1 MKYHFKVHKEGSGF
15 WAECVELE
23 GLLTQADTK
32 DELLENMQDALNMY
46 LQEPAESD
54 YLASLPDSK
63 LSKKSNLVQV
73 AVDPEIAFA
82 FMVRYHRLKKR
93 LTQKEAAKKM
103 GFKSLYSY
111 QRLEK
116 KCNAT
121 LDMIAKIKNL
131 FPDFSIDYAF
141 A

>member
-1 MKYHFKVHKEGSGF
+1 MKYHFKIHKEGDGY
-15 WAECVELE
+15 WAECLELE
-23 GLLTQADTK
+23 GLLTQADSK
-32 DELLENMQDALNMY
+32 VELLKNMHEALNLY

-54 YLASLPDSK
+54 YLAPLPNPK
-63 LSKKSNLVQV
+63 LNKKGNVVQV
-73 AVDPEIAFA
+73 SVAPEIAFA
-82 FMVRYHRLKKR
+82 FMVRYHRMKKR

-131 FPDFSIDYAF
+131 FPDFSIDLAF

>member
-1 MKYHFKVHKEGSGF
+1 MKYHFKTHREGRGF
-15 WAECVELE
+15 WAECIELE

-32 DELLENMQDALNMY
+32 EELWENMNEALNLY
-46 LQEPAESD
+46 LQEPVDSD
-54 YLASLPDSK
+54 YIAALPNPK
-63 LSKKSNLVQV
+63 LNKKTNLVEISV
-73 AVDPEIAFA
+73 HPEIAFA
-82 FMVRYHRLKKR
+82 FMVRYHRLKNK

-103 GFKSLYSY
+103 GFTSLYSY

-121 LDMIAKIKNL
+121 LEMIAKIKNL
-131 FPDFSIDYAF
+131 FPDFSIDFAF